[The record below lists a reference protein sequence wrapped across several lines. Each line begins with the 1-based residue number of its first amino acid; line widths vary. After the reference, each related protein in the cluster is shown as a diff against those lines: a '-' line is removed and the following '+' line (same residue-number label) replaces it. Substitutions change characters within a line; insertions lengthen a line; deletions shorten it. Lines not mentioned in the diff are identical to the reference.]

1 MKSSKLID
9 QLNNRLFITLPLLL
23 ISGLAAFLILLSNL
37 AFIIKH
43 NIDYYINQLIG
54 GYIMPMY
61 MALSIPI
68 FIIILI
74 YYIKLSNTLERVEE
88 RS

>member
-1 MKSSKLID
+1 MKSSKIID

-23 ISGLAAFLILLSNL
+23 ISGIAAFLILLSNL
-37 AFIIKH
+37 AFIVEY

-61 MALSIPI
+61 MALPIPI
-68 FIIILI
+68 FILILI
-74 YYIKLSNTLERVEE
+74 YYVKLSNALERVEE